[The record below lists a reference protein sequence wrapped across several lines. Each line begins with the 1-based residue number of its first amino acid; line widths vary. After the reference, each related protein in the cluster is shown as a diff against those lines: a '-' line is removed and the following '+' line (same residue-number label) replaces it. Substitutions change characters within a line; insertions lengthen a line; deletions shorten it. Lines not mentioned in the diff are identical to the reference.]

1 MVYYP
6 YFRGKRFELIAI
18 REKAELMAKHG
29 FVPII
34 SPISKQFRGLE
45 KALEALSTSGAE
57 SIVIINP
64 EYGELSHDTS
74 ELDELLKGKFGSYE
88 RLKIGVRIDAKHT
101 TDQVIDVILK
111 ANGRP
116 IAIIHSGFKH
126 PKDLAAKLEQTAPY
140 VQTHVFVDDH
150 CGKLYRDKFKEFS
163 EGIVIRDGFKHRRN
177 QDHPDVE
184 FFSENHVTYTTEIM
198 NKTKG
203 FGDFLIVGDRFSETG
218 GPAYTVAIHL
228 TFIDPEQDNAMY
240 IRHYLSDRRD
250 TPTDPGGK
258 FHEALTHL
266 VNEIGADSHFINSSA
281 IQEFR
286 QLHKMGHFPGL
297 GRAKK
302 LSVVHH
308 IETMANYFSKKQKVK

>member
-6 YFRGKRFELIAI
+6 YFRGKRFELVAI
-18 REKAELMAKHG
+18 GEKAELIAENG

-57 SIVIINP
+57 SIVIVNP
-64 EYGELSHDTS
+64 EHGELSDDTT

-88 RLKIGVRIDAKHT
+88 RLKIGIRIDAKHT
-101 TDQVIDVILK
+101 TDEALELILK

-116 IAIIHSGFKH
+116 VAIIHSGFKH
-126 PKDLAAKLEQTAPY
+126 PKDLVVKLEKTSPS
-140 VQTHVFVDDH
+140 VQTHVFVEAH
-150 CGKLYRDKFKEFS
+150 CGKLYREKFKEFD
-163 EGIVIRDGFKHRRN
+163 EGVLIRDGFKHRRT
-177 QDHPDVE
+177 QDHPDME

-258 FHEALTHL
+258 FREALTQL
-266 VNEIGADSHFINSSA
+266 VNEIGADSHFINTSA

-286 QLHKMGHFPGL
+286 TLHKMRHFPGL

-302 LSVVHH
+302 LSAIHH
-308 IETMANYFSKKQKVK
+308 IETMADYVSK

>member
-18 REKAELMAKHG
+18 REKAELMAENG

-45 KALEALSTSGAE
+45 KALSALCASGAE

-64 EYGELSHDTS
+64 EYGDFSDDAS

-88 RLKIGVRIDAKHT
+88 RLKIGVRLDAKHI
-101 TDQVIDVILK
+101 TDEALDLILK

-126 PKDLAAKLEQTAPY
+126 PKDLVAKLEKTSPS
-140 VQTHVFVDDH
+140 VQTHIFVEEH
-150 CGKLYRDKFKEFS
+150 CGKLYRDKFKEFNL
-163 EGIVIRDGFKHRRN
+163 GVIIRDGFKHRRN
-177 QDHPDVE
+177 QDHPDME

-198 NKTKG
+198 NKTAG
-203 FGDFLIVGDRFSETG
+203 FGDFLMVEDRFSETG
-218 GPAYTVAIHL
+218 QPAYTVAIHL
-228 TFIDPEQDNAMY
+228 TFIDPKQDDAMY

-258 FHEALTHL
+258 FHEALAHL
-266 VNEIGADSHFINSSA
+266 VKESGPDSHFVNSNA

-286 QLHKMGHFPGL
+286 MLHKMRHFPGL
-297 GRAKK
+297 GRAKQ
-302 LSVVHH
+302 LSIVHH
-308 IETMANYFSKKQKVK
+308 IENMADYFSKKLSEK

>member
-6 YFRGKRFELIAI
+6 YFRGKRFELVAI
-18 REKAELMAKHG
+18 GEKAELIAENG

-57 SIVIINP
+57 SIVIVNP
-64 EYGELSHDTS
+64 EHGELSDDTT

-88 RLKIGVRIDAKHT
+88 QLKIGVRIDAKHT
-101 TDQVIDVILK
+101 TDQVIDLILK
-111 ANGRP
+111 ANGHP
-116 IAIIHSGFKH
+116 VAIIHYGFKH
-126 PKDLAAKLEQTAPY
+126 PKDLVAKLEKTSTS

-150 CGKLYRDKFKEFS
+150 CGKLYRDKFKEFNK
-163 EGIVIRDGFKHRRN
+163 GILIRDGFIHRRN

-228 TFIDPEQDNAMY
+228 TFIDPEQDDAMY
-240 IRHYLSDRRD
+240 IRHYLSKRRD

-258 FHEALTHL
+258 FHEALTLL
-266 VNEIGADSHFINSSA
+266 VEEIDTDSQFINSSA

-286 QLHKMGHFPGL
+286 MLHERGHFPGL
-297 GRAKK
+297 GTAKK
-302 LSVVHH
+302 LSMIHH
-308 IETMANYFSKKQKVK
+308 IETMADYFSKES

>member
-18 REKAELMAKHG
+18 REKAELLAENG

-64 EYGELSHDTS
+64 EYGEFSEDTS
-74 ELDELLKGKFGSYE
+74 ELDELLKRKFGSYE
-88 RLKIGVRIDAKHT
+88 QLKIGVRIDAKHT
-101 TDQVIDVILK
+101 TDQVIDLILK
-111 ANGRP
+111 ANGHP
-116 IAIIHSGFKH
+116 VAVIHSGFRH
-126 PKDLAAKLEQTAPY
+126 PKDLVVKLEKIAPS
-140 VQTHVFVDDH
+140 VQTHVFVEEH
-150 CGKLYRDKFKEFS
+150 CGKLYRDKFRQFN

-203 FGDFLIVGDRFSETG
+203 FGDFLIVDDRFSETSE
-218 GPAYTVAIHL
+218 PAYTVAIHL
-228 TFIDPEQDNAMY
+228 TFIDHEQDDTMY

-250 TPTDPGGK
+250 TPTDPAGK

-266 VNEIGADSHFINSSA
+266 VKESGPDSPFINSSA
-281 IQEFR
+281 IQEFHK
-286 QLHKMGHFPGL
+286 LHVMGHFPGL

-308 IETMANYFSKKQKVK
+308 IETMADYFSKEKKVK